1 MSDDADS
8 PAMRQRV
15 EDRYRQ
21 LAELRQLRPI
31 VAVVNRFNEID
42 GGTLGTVVSVQL
54 FTTVIPLAIIGFSY
68 LTGFADNA
76 SPGVVV
82 SRQLGLV
89 SPLTDHVREAFG
101 RASGL
106 RSTWTFFGVAGFLA
120 WGIPMSM
127 TIAGIF
133 AKAWRRE
140 PFGWGSRLWRGATWF
155 VLYLTMIGLRE
166 RIAFGAAH
174 HAAMQVLLF
183 VASLIPVWI
192 FWTITPALLV
202 RGGGRG
208 RAGLALAGL
217 AGVVIEGTVLPL
229 AARMVFPPLLLGWD
243 DFGPIGVA
251 MAVLTWCGISGIGWV
266 VTACAGAVLWERASP
281 SHTVIES
288 ETDGVEEPPGPAR
301 RAGVG

>member
-1 MSDDADS
+1 MSDDVDS
-8 PAMRQRV
+8 PAMRQRL
-15 EDRYRQ
+15 EDRYRR
-21 LAELRQLRPI
+21 LAEMRQLRPI
-31 VAVVNRFNEID
+31 TAVVARFNEID

-82 SRQLGLV
+82 SRQLGLAY
-89 SPLTDHVREAFG
+89 PLTEHVREAFG

-120 WGIPMSM
+120 WGVPMSM

-133 AKAWRRE
+133 ARAWRRE
-140 PFGWGSRLWRGATWF
+140 PFGWGGKLWRGVAWF
-155 VLYLTMIGLRE
+155 ALYLTMIGLRE
-166 RIAFGAAH
+166 RIAFGGVH
-174 HAAMQVLLF
+174 HGTSKLLLF
-183 VASLIPVWI
+183 AVSLIPVWI

-208 RAGLALAGL
+208 RSALLLAGL
-217 AGVVIEGTVLPL
+217 AGVVIDGTILPL
-229 AARMVFPPLLLGWD
+229 AARMVFPPLLRGWD

-251 MAVLTWCGISGIGWV
+251 MAVLTWCGVSGIGWV
-266 VTACAGAVLWERASP
+266 VTACVGAVLWERNAP
-281 SHTVIES
+281 SDTVIES
-288 ETDGVEEPPGPAR
+288 ETADEPPR
-301 RAGVG
+301 RHQHEAPTH